1 MTDSQGQPTTVD
13 VNRDSLMTL
22 SVNLVSVLLYLLFK
36 KAHSLQFILLVIVFF
51 FALKEIA
58 FFGVIYK
65 MIEYIKLAL

>member
-1 MTDSQGQPTTVD
+1 
-13 VNRDSLMTL
+13 MTL
-22 SVNLVSVLLYLLFK
+22 SVNLVSVLLYLLFN